1 MFFRLRKNILIRNR
15 KNENDC
21 LTWAKWHSRQEQAN
35 PASLVTFQFLE
46 QLNTLNTLNTAFSE
60 VSLNT
65 ALSETFFKGPL
76 TNQGRQSTGF
86 HQIFFTF
93 LIIATMRNPAR
104 GCLRRR
110 WRRFSKK
117 FSARDRCGCLGSC
130 WPTGNSEA
138 SREDLAGEQHDR
150 TRRPS
155 TDTRRTLRLGF
166 SLTRCSMLTIKSI
179 GSRRAPGP
187 LNFLSPIRPIMSFL
201 IRPILDLYKKFPG
214 CCNND

>member
-1 MFFRLRKNILIRNR
+1 MFVSPEPSGTLGRNR
-15 KNENDC
+15 PI
-21 LTWAKWHSRQEQAN
+21 LHLW
-35 PASLVTFQFLE
+35 SLF
-46 QLNTLNTLNTAFSE
+46 N
-60 VSLNT
+60 SLNSWT
-65 ALSETFFKGPL
+65 WTVEHLDHCLERDFLQRP

-93 LIIATMRNPAR
+93 LIIATMRNPTR

-155 TDTRRTLRLGF
+155 TDTRRTLRPGF

-187 LNFLSPIRPIMSFL
+187 LKFLSPKRENLPTMSFL